1 MSPLTTEI
9 LTEAIRRGAS
19 DVHLL
24 AGRPPAYRIDGA
36 IEISPRDPI
45 PGEQLTAMLQAAV
58 TPTQWEAF
66 VTDRRLCVSIPAPG
80 GGHLRLTLSSH
91 LNQPEASIRLG
102 KPALPSLAE
111 LGVPEILLDSVRRP
125 WGLVLVT
132 GPTGVGKTTTLNA
145 IISRINEEDRKKII
159 TVEDPVE
166 YEHPHGRSLIVQ
178 QEVGLDTPN
187 FATAVVHA
195 LRQDPDMLVIGEMRD
210 IHTIAT
216 GLTAAETGHVV
227 LATLHTTTAD
237 GTISR
242 LVDVFPAD
250 QQQQIRTQL
259 ATTLTA
265 IFCQRLLPRAD
276 GKGRI
281 LIYELL
287 IATDAVRNLIRE
299 NKTHMLRNC
308 IQTGMSLGMRTMDQM
323 VKDAWEAGEI
333 TWDTALSVISD
344 RRVLGTKAV

>member
-9 LTEAIRRGAS
+9 LSEAIRRGAS

-24 AGRPPAYRIDGA
+24 AGRPPAYRIDGS
-36 IEISPRDPI
+36 IEMAPRDPI
-45 PGEQLTAMLQAAV
+45 PAAELTEMLRAAV
-58 TPTQWEAF
+58 PPAQWEKF
-66 VTDRRLCVSIPAPG
+66 LEERKLCISIPAPG
-80 GGHLRLTLSSH
+80 GGHIRLTLASH

-102 KPALPSLAE
+102 RPALPSLAA

-145 IISRINEEDRKKII
+145 IISRLNEEERKKII
-159 TVEDPVE
+159 TIEDPVE
-166 YEHPHGRSLIVQ
+166 FEHPDGKCLIVQ
-178 QEVGLDTPN
+178 QEIGLDTPS
-187 FATAVVHA
+187 FASAVIHA

-210 IHTIAT
+210 VSTIAT

-237 GTISR
+237 GTIAR
-242 LVDVFPAD
+242 LVDAFPPE

-259 ATTLTA
+259 ATTLQA

-281 LIYELL
+281 LVYELL
-287 IATDAVRNLIRE
+287 VATDASRNLIRE

-308 IQTGMSLGMRTMDQM
+308 IQTGISLGMRTMDQM

-344 RRVLGTKAV
+344 RRVLGVKVG